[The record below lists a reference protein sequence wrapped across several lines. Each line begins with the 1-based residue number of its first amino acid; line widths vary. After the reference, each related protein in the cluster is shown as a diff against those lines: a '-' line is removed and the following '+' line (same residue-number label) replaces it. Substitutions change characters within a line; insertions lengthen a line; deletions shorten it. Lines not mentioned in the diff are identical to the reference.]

1 MKDAEEPMRS
11 INPPAGPCMQAFLEM
26 RLPGGSAGVQ
36 RVRERV
42 LDFALSPTTRSLT
55 IRGPIGG
62 GKSRLARDA
71 ALLRRVAPL
80 TAEEAKLILDS
91 VKFMPDGQ
99 IDYRSIMSFY
109 RELSLTGL
117 VDSLADAQLFGT
129 VKGAFTGAV
138 DSPGIFER
146 ASQGLPD
153 ETSVAA
159 AVTGGVVF
167 LDEIA
172 DLSRPLQAK
181 LLPVLSGGAFHRV
194 GAEAR
199 KNGAQTFSGI
209 VITASWRDLDGQVR
223 PDLLSRISAC
233 VIDLPG
239 LDERKED
246 FPAVVGLL
254 QEGIMGQ
261 FRAEIARLRVAEP
274 RLAKEYWQARE
285 EGLVPLDDDAIA
297 KLANV
302 EWRRHGNFR
311 GLRTAVE
318 RLVIGGRPVEQVVG
332 ELPRTDGGES
342 GEREHDLLANLL
354 ERAPDGSSLGVH
366 VRAIELA
373 QRRELQRSLQNDP
386 ATLSTLAERLG
397 VESGQLKVQLRDLGR
412 ERRIGAGDRS

>member
-1 MKDAEEPMRS
+1 MSFID
-11 INPPAGPCMQAFLEM
+11 PPAGPSLRTFLEQ
-26 RLPGGSAGVQ
+26 RLPGESTAIE
-36 RVRERV
+36 RVREQ
-42 LDFALSPTTRSLT
+42 LMEFALSPTIRSLT

-71 ALLRRVAPL
+71 ALLKRVAPL
-80 TAEEAKLILDS
+80 VAEEAVITLDG

-99 IDYRSIMSFY
+99 IDFRSIMPFY

-146 ASQGLPD
+146 AKQGLLN
-153 ETSVAA
+153 ETSLAA

-199 KNGAQTFSGI
+199 KDSSQTFEGI
-209 VITASWRDLDGQVR
+209 VITASWRDLGGQVR

-246 FPAVVGLL
+246 FSLVVSLL
-254 QEGIMGQ
+254 QVGIMKE
-261 FRAEIARLRVAEP
+261 FRSEIERLRIAEP
-274 RLAKEYWQARE
+274 KLAKEYWQARE
-285 EGLVPLDDDAIA
+285 DALAPLNANAIA
-297 KLANV
+297 SLARI
-302 EWRRHGNFR
+302 EWSRHGNFR

-318 RLVIGGRPVEQVVG
+318 RIVVGGRSVERVLE
-332 ELPRTDGGES
+332 ELPHTDSIETDG
-342 GEREHDLLANLL
+342 REHDLLANLL
-354 ERAPDGSSLGVH
+354 DRKRDGSSLSAH

-373 QRRELQRSLQNDP
+373 QRRELQRSLQSDP
-386 ATLSTLAERLG
+386 TKLATLAERLG
-397 VESGQLKVQLRDLGR
+397 VESGQLKIQLRDLRR
-412 ERRIGAGDRS
+412 ERRVSAGDRS